1 MQGRSLREPAAARAA
16 TNATAEAGAIEQC
29 RRIAVKGRRGRPL
42 LRLWRHDGNAIG
54 ERSVPGHA
62 AGSDGHGKG
71 LPDPAKDT
79 RIFAADNPS

>member
-1 MQGRSLREPAAARAA
+1 MRGRSLREPAAARAA
-16 TNATAEAGAIEQC
+16 TNATAVAGPIEQC
-29 RRIAVKGRRGRPL
+29 RRIAVKGRQDRPL

-54 ERSVPGHA
+54 EHSVPGRA

-79 RIFAADNPS
+79 PIFAADNPS